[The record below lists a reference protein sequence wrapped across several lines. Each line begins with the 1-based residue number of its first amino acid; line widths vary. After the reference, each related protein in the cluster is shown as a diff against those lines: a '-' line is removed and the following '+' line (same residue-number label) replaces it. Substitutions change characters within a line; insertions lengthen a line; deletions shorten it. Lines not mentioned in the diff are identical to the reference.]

1 MTLSL
6 YVPTFHKLTDVQPG
20 PAQVY
25 SAAALVQLI
34 KPDSNEVYIMCPFD
48 FKPLS
53 IEYKS
58 SI

>member
-1 MTLSL
+1 MIGFH
-6 YVPTFHKLTDVQPG
+6 YFHKLTDVQPG
-20 PAQVY
+20 PAEVY
-25 SAAALVQLI
+25 SAAARVQLL
-34 KPDSNEVYIMCPFD
+34 KPVSNEVYIMCPFD